1 MDRPLLRQMVEDNL
15 VTFGPAV
22 TDAAMEKWIVFARES
37 LGVKR
42 AFQPAEL
49 LAKGLVPQQ

>member
-1 MDRPLLRQMVEDNL
+1 MDRALLRQMVEDNL

-22 TDAAMEKWIVFARES
+22 TDAAIEKWIVFARQS

-42 AFQPAEL
+42 EFKPAEL
-49 LAKGLVPQQ
+49 LAKGLVPQ